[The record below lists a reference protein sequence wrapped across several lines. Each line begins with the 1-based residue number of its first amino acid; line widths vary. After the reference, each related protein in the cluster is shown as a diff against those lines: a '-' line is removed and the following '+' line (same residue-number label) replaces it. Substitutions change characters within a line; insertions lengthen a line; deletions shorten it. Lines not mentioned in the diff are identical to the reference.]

1 MIKNFKKTKSSGYA
15 LLEMVFYISLFAVV
29 SIVVINSMIVMM
41 KSFKETRINSELTQS
56 GTIMEKIS
64 REIRQADSIYSVSA
78 SLLGLNVKDENGQNR
93 RVEISLVGSDVKFSE
108 NDVLVGNLNTPNI
121 SIMGLNFTQIVT
133 TKGTAV
139 KILLTVKSNHDSQ
152 NRTENF
158 YDTVVLRG
166 DY

>member
-1 MIKNFKKTKSSGYA
+1 MIYNFKKTKSSGYA
-15 LLEMVFYISLFAVV
+15 LLEMLFYISLFAIL
-29 SIVVINSMIVMM
+29 SIVVINSLIVMM

-64 REIRQADSIYSVSA
+64 REIRQANSIYSINA
-78 SLLGLNVKDENGQNR
+78 TLLGLNIKDENGQNR
-93 RVEISLVGSDVKFSE
+93 RVQISLSGSDVQLSE

-121 SIMGLNFTQIVT
+121 SILSLNFTQIVT
-133 TKGTAV
+133 TKGTAI